1 MQLIFHIKG
10 YLKFQH
16 FGLYLYYITRPLRI
30 CFFRT
35 GVAVVIA
42 KILVLS
48 DRLLQITEF
57 YK

>member
-16 FGLYLYYITRPLRI
+16 FGLYLYHITRPLRI
-30 CFFRT
+30 CFFST

-42 KILVLS
+42 EIVVLE
-48 DRLLQITEF
+48 R
-57 YK
+57 